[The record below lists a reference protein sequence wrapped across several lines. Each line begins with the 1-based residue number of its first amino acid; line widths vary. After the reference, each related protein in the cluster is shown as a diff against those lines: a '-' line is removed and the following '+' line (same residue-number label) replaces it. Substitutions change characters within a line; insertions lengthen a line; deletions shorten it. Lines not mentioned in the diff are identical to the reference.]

1 MMRILVVSA
10 VILCSSSVAL
20 AQNNPMPISDPCP
33 DFVRD
38 WNGTLREHDQGNIY
52 NDTVEVHFR
61 VNEARDGRIIATAR
75 VAKLTSEPQLFAGCT
90 VTRNI
95 KPDEAEFPISVTRV
109 GDEFQFQLPTDR
121 RLTISI
127 KTDCPPPRR
136 SGTTEGRRSLFV
148 SEPLY
153 HPKVKAQNG
162 ATNSYHTSL
171 GGNFQVDSTIEIH
184 KASCAEELENAK
196 EEYKRMFRVYN
207 DLIAG
212 EEQTQEMSHQSWD
225 EVDELYKEEFYLS
238 QPGGQAWELSEHTIF
253 ELIAEEGTEK
263 AAEEFL
269 RTLGV
274 GSVLK
279 LTEELLSLDHKEL
292 SKLKEGDAFAKQ
304 ARKEYQAAMGAFDC
318 VKKARERVEE
328 LERECS
334 LEVTPFEQMLRNPS
348 PEQLEAIDET
358 MKLYR
363 ESEEGKAAAIRTEE
377 IIHKMLE
384 SPSTTP
390 PLGENSRFTT
400 RRASYVPTASEDEKL
415 SPEQIA
421 KFLPLM
427 TTALNQNSAFA
438 RSFEKLGNKL
448 KALRHTNNTR

>member
-1 MMRILVVSA
+1 MMRILAVSA

-61 VNEARDGRIIATAR
+61 VNEARDGRIVATAR
-75 VAKLTSEPQLFAGCT
+75 VAKLTSEPQLFTGCT

-148 SEPLY
+148 SEPFY

-162 ATNSYHTSL
+162 ATNSYHTSP

-196 EEYKRMFRVYN
+196 EEYKRRIRVYN

-212 EEQTQEMSHQSWD
+212 EEQTEQMSRESWD
-225 EVDELYKEEFYLS
+225 EVDELYKREMLS
-238 QPGGQAWELSEHTIF
+238 IGVGQVKGAGAHI
-253 ELIAEEGTEK
+253 IIEK
-263 AAEEFL
+263 SLESGAEEFAEHL
-269 RTLGV
+269 LTKLGILGV
-274 GSVLK
+274 AK
-279 LTEELLSLDHKEL
+279 LLTDVLSLDYKEL

-304 ARKEYQAAMGAFDC
+304 ARTEYQAAMAAFDC

-348 PEQLEAIDET
+348 PEQLEAIDEA

-415 SPEQIA
+415 LPEQIA